1 MKLTIEQ
8 KQAFINENLEQF
20 FNSPKTSSEE
30 YKVNFNSM
38 DVEKQYAVVLR
49 WKKYNEK
56 KTNGETT
63 KRASTRSSS
72 LNRVDLLMQGIEVDM
87 TNDEALELQEKFKK
101 AIETCETIIENN
113 KIRKFSGTQFSSI
126 HESHSQR
133 RGEGAAI
140 HGVFKIHSKTKSFS
154 QDMVKNPFFN
164 HLVSH
169 NIIGD

>member
-1 MKLTIEQ
+1 MKLSVEQ

-63 KRASTRSSS
+63 KRVSTRSSS
-72 LNRVDLLMQGIEVDM
+72 LNRVDLLMQGVEVEM
-87 TNDEALELQEKFKK
+87 NNEEALELQEKFKR

-113 KIRKFSGTQFSSI
+113 KIKMKAELERQLAEIQEQLKQF
-126 HESHSQR
+126 
-133 RGEGAAI
+133 
-140 HGVFKIHSKTKSFS
+140 K
-154 QDMVKNPFFN
+154 
-164 HLVSH
+164 
-169 NIIGD
+169 